1 MDQAAIDM
9 MVRYC
14 GSFFLAGF
22 TVGII
27 VKLLL
32 GKIDS

>member
-9 MVRYC
+9 MVFYA
-14 GSFFLAGF
+14 GSLFLTGF
-22 TVGII
+22 AVGVI

-32 GKIDS
+32 GKIE

>member
-1 MDQAAIDM
+1 MDQAALDM
-9 MVRYC
+9 IVRYC
-14 GSFFLAGF
+14 GSFFLGGF

-32 GKIDS
+32 GKIHE

>member
-9 MVRYC
+9 IVRYC
-14 GSFFLAGF
+14 GSFFLGGF
-22 TVGII
+22 TVGLI

-32 GKIDS
+32 GKID